1 MKRYKNLSY
10 FRVLACIGIVCTH
23 LRQRVGIVDGRLY
36 ELTHYM
42 QHGVYM
48 FFIIGG
54 FLAVYTYEARSYK
67 PHEYWMKRIT
77 RILPAYYMIVI
88 YNVIVHQFIF
98 KDMPAD
104 NYGLGWLRYIF
115 CINQCV
121 PGETQWRNLSFT
133 WTIGVFVAFY
143 MLVPLICRLMKSY
156 RGALA
161 GIVINYGFM
170 LALEKVY
177 SHYGIDREWFT
188 PLFYI
193 IYFTIGAGVYYA
205 VKEKKENS
213 LAVIFLA
220 VILYNFSMSKYNSP
234 ITLALLFAVMILVTM
249 EYEIH
254 NEYIQ
259 KFFDVIDKYS
269 YQIYLGH
276 AVVMEIIDMM
286 QANIAMP
293 AFVTVVI
300 AVAGTAVIS
309 VTMYYLENTLLLKK
323 RHIHDKIQ

>member
-1 MKRYKNLSY
+1 
-10 FRVLACIGIVCTH
+10 
-23 LRQRVGIVDGRLY
+23 
-36 ELTHYM
+36 
-42 QHGVYM
+42 
-48 FFIIGG
+48 
-54 FLAVYTYEARSYK
+54 
-67 PHEYWMKRIT
+67 
-77 RILPAYYMIVI
+77 
-88 YNVIVHQFIF
+88 
-98 KDMPAD
+98 
-104 NYGLGWLRYIF
+104 
-115 CINQCV
+115 
-121 PGETQWRNLSFT
+121 
-133 WTIGVFVAFY
+133 
-143 MLVPLICRLMKSY
+143 
-156 RGALA
+156 
-161 GIVINYGFM
+161 M

-234 ITLALLFAVMILVTM
+234 ILVTM
-249 EYEIH
+249 DYEIH